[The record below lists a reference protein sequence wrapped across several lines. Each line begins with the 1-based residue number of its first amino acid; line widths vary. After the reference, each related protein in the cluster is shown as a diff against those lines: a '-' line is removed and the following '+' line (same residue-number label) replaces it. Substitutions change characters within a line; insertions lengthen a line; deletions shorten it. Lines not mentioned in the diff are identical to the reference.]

1 MCECVKHL
9 GLYYSKKKINWSWTI
24 IMQACI
30 SQFKDIILSIYLV
43 EEMPK
48 CMHKAI
54 QLNVIIFKK
63 LNLNAQFKVYI
74 GVKFYAI

>member
-1 MCECVKHL
+1 
-9 GLYYSKKKINWSWTI
+9 
-24 IMQACI
+24 MQACI

>member
-9 GLYYSKKKINWSWTI
+9 GFYYSKKNKLELDNNYASVHFTI
-24 IMQACI
+24 QGYN
-30 SQFKDIILSIYLV
+30 SIYLFSRGNAQMHAQSHTV
-43 EEMPK
+43 K
-48 CMHKAI
+48 CNYF
-54 QLNVIIFKK
+54 QK